1 MKSDVEDFI
10 EKNLSIIYEYINSE
24 ILKGIGEINL
34 NYLNKQI
41 DDILK
46 NEYESKIDEVNINIL
61 PYQILTLLEGK
72 GKMDYTSMRADTIN
86 LNELNKEASVYYNY
100 AKFYIKDELFF
111 IDLMQM
117 KIGGMPIDEDIV
129 KFSKKI
135 PIIRLNY

>member
-100 AKFYIKDELFF
+100 AKFYIKDELF
-111 IDLMQM
+111 L
-117 KIGGMPIDEDIV
+117 
-129 KFSKKI
+129 
-135 PIIRLNY
+135 LT